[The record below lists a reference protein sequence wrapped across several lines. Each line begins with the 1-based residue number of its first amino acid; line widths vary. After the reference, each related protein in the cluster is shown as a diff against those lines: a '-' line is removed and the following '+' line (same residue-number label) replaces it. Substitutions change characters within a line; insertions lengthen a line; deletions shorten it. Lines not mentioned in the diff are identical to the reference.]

1 MGGSTY
7 TCIYTA
13 KIQLQYLYVLSAGKH
28 DIMSNRLNTSIPR
41 RFVTGTIWSIVG
53 SEVYFMAN
61 LHFYVI
67 HAVIA
72 LQTLLKLWHHIYW

>member
-1 MGGSTY
+1 
-7 TCIYTA
+7 
-13 KIQLQYLYVLSAGKH
+13 
-28 DIMSNRLNTSIPR
+28 MSNRLNTSIPR

-72 LQTLLKLWHHIYW
+72 LPTLLKL